1 MNSLLGD
8 LKDLPSAAK
17 KARTSTSNARDM
29 GKDPFAV
36 LAGRFLE
43 IRKELNE
50 KVIFVSRL

>member
-17 KARTSTSNARDM
+17 RAKTSASNARDM
-29 GKDPFAV
+29 GKDPYAV
-36 LAGRFLE
+36 LAGRFVE

-50 KVIFVSRL
+50 KVIFVS